1 MIRILI
7 ADDHEVVRS
16 GLRLLLE
23 AQPNWEIVGEASNG
37 RAAVTKAVELRPDV
51 AIIDYSLPMLNG
63 LEATR
68 HIRDRVS
75 KIEILMFT
83 MHDNEVLIQEAFKA
97 GARGYLLKSDVREHL
112 IEAVRSLAMHKP
124 FFSSKISEG
133 LIKAY
138 AAKSGQVKSTITSRE
153 RTIVH
158 MIAEGL
164 SNKII
169 ANTLDISL
177 KTVETHRA
185 AVMRK
190 LGLSS
195 SADLVRFAVR
205 NNIIEA

>member
-1 MIRILI
+1 MLHILI
-7 ADDHEVVRS
+7 ADDHDVVRS

-37 RAAVTKAVELRPDV
+37 RAAVSKAIELRPDV
-51 AIIDYSLPMLNG
+51 AVIDYSLPMLNG
-63 LEATR
+63 LEVTR
-68 HIRDRVS
+68 HILERAPRTEVL
-75 KIEILMFT
+75 IFT

-97 GARGYLLKSDVREHL
+97 GVRGYLLKSDARQHL
-112 IEAVRSLAMHKP
+112 IEAVQSLAVHKP

-133 LIKAY
+133 MINCY
-138 AAKSGQVKSTITSRE
+138 SSKSGNVKSAITSRE

-158 MIAEGL
+158 LIAEGS

-169 ANTLDISL
+169 ANTLNISL

-185 AVMRK
+185 SVMRK

-205 NNIIEA
+205 NNIVEA